1 MGPPLFSMLTA
12 IALCL
17 PAFAQ
22 APAAKAKPGGSK
34 TWTAPRTPDG
44 HPDFQGIWSNAT
56 ITPLERPAEFA
67 GKATLTEKEAEEFT
81 QQNLQQNNFDRRD
94 GGAAADVNRAYNAF
108 WYDRGTQTVK
118 TQRSSLVIDPP
129 DGRVPALTPEA
140 QKRQAARAERRRLHP
155 ADGPEDR
162 SLSERCLN
170 WATAGPPMLP
180 SFYNNNY
187 QIVQTPDT
195 FVIFNEMVH
204 DVRIVPLDGRPH
216 LPGSV
221 RQWLGDSRG
230 HWEGDTLV
238 IETTNLTDKTAFRGS
253 TENMRLIERFKRA
266 DADTLLYE
274 FTVEDP
280 AAFSRPWTVQIPST
294 RTAGPIFEYACH
306 EGNYAMSGMLSS
318 ARAEEKAAASNSGR

>member
-1 MGPPLFSMLTA
+1 MRRPLFFILA
-12 IALCL
+12 GIALCL

-22 APAAKAKPGGSK
+22 APTAKAKPGAAK
-34 TWTAPRTPDG
+34 AWTAPRTPDG
-44 HPDFQGIWSNAT
+44 HPDLQGIWSNAT

-170 WATAGPPMLP
+170 WATAGPPMVP

-187 QIVQTPDT
+187 QIVQTPGY
-195 FVIFNEMVH
+195 VMIVVEMIH
-204 DVRIVPLDGRPH
+204 DARIIPLDGRAH
-216 LPGSV
+216 LPQNV
-221 RQWLGDSRG
+221 RQWLGDPRG
-230 HWEGDTLV
+230 HWDGNTLV
-238 IETTNLTDKTAFRGS
+238 VETTNFTDKTRFRGAGP
-253 TENMRLIERFKRA
+253 NMKLTERFTRVSPE
-266 DADTLLYE
+266 TILYE
-274 FTVEDP
+274 FTVDDP
-280 AAFSRPWTVQIPST
+280 ESFTRPWTAQIPMVKSE
-294 RTAGPIFEYACH
+294 GPIFEYACH
-306 EGNYAMSGMLSS
+306 EGNYAMTGMLAG
-318 ARAEEKAAASNSGR
+318 ARADEEAAKKNSK